1 LITKYYFRMSKNK
14 LDATDLKILK
24 KLQENGKI
32 TNLQLSEEIGL
43 SPAPTLE
50 RVRKLEKSAIITG
63 YHATVDEAM
72 LGMGIMAFI
81 QLSLERQVD
90 NFISNFAEQI
100 GDIEEVVE
108 CYQVTGTCD
117 FLLKVMVKD
126 IPAFEHLISNK
137 LSRIEEIGNMQT
149 MVILGQPK
157 NTRVVPLNYAE

>member
-1 LITKYYFRMSKNK
+1 MSKNK
-14 LDATDLKILK
+14 LDSTDLQILK

-50 RVRKLEKSAIITG
+50 RVRKLEKSGIITG
-63 YHATVDEAM
+63 YHATVDETT

-81 QLSLERQVD
+81 QLSLGRQVD
-90 NFISNFAEQI
+90 NFISNFSEQI
-100 GDIEEVVE
+100 ADIEEIVE

-137 LSRIEEIGNMQT
+137 LSKIEEIGNMQT

-157 NTRVVPLNYAE
+157 NTKVVPLDYEE

>member
-1 LITKYYFRMSKNK
+1 MSKNK

-90 NFISNFAEQI
+90 NFISNFH
-100 GDIEEVVE
+100 
-108 CYQVTGTCD
+108 
-117 FLLKVMVKD
+117 VKKKT
-126 IPAFEHLISNK
+126 FQN
-137 LSRIEEIGNMQT
+137 
-149 MVILGQPK
+149 
-157 NTRVVPLNYAE
+157 